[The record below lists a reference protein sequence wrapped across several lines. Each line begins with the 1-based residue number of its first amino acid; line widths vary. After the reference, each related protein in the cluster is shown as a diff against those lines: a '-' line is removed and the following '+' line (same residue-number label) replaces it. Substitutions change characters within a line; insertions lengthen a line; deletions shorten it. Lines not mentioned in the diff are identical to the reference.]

1 MSKKRLILMGLC
13 IAFLAFLTYLV
24 KTVGVTALDAAAME
38 WFYSIRTEQRTEV
51 VKAITFFANTKTI
64 IWLCIILLVISKINK
79 KIGLPIAA
87 TAIVGSTLNRTIKH
101 TVMRPRPEYD
111 LQLIHP
117 GGFSFTS
124 GHSSS
129 AIMMYGLLVWL
140 IRRYVKDK
148 RIANTATV
156 ILTALWIC
164 IGLSRMYLGVH
175 YPTDVMGG
183 WTLGMIVMLV
193 TITVVEK
200 IEDRKSL
207 KAQ

>member
-1 MSKKRLILMGLC
+1 MNKKRIILIATG

-24 KTVGVTALDAAAME
+24 KTIGVPAFDAAIMD
-38 WFYSIRTEQRTEV
+38 WFYSIRTEQRTEIF
-51 VKAITFFANTKTI
+51 KGITFFANTKTI
-64 IWLCIILLVISKINK
+64 VWLCIILLVIPRVNK
-79 KIGLPIAA
+79 KIGIPVAA
-87 TAIVGSTLNRTIKH
+87 TAIVGSALNRTIKH

-129 AIMMYGLLVWL
+129 SIMMYGLLVLL

-148 RIANTATV
+148 RVANTATV
-156 ILTALWIC
+156 VLTLLWIA
-164 IGLSRMYLGVH
+164 IGISRMYLGVH

-200 IEDRKSL
+200 VDRK
-207 KAQ
+207 KEKK